1 MDGITSG
8 VNELLGLLTALLA
21 VIAAVLALPPLI
33 GRWRRGGRPKNRRPK
48 ILLPSR
54 TQLVD
59 RTDEVA
65 QVLHHLDRGEY
76 LVSIEGSIG
85 VGKSALATEV
95 AHRLAEQ
102 RTGRRQARGYTS
114 LVWFDAHN
122 GALGLADLARTLG
135 LAAGDPTLSAA
146 PAEHKAEV
154 LRAFLADHP
163 TVLVIDN
170 LRLTAADAQQLIS
183 FLRTL
188 PSGSLAIV
196 SANTPGRLPAP
207 RVMLQ
212 ELQLKYTQEL
222 LVREAARRGTTEIL
236 NADRATLARLHELL
250 GGNPRAIELFVLAC
264 SHDSRNLAARIR
276 QLEAGS
282 AQLTEALF
290 TAVWQDVSVAGRSL
304 LGVCAFLNGSAN
316 AEQLRAALD
325 LPQGE
330 IESLVERLWS
340 DGLLSSR
347 QQNGTTF
354 YVCSAALR
362 LFVLDQL
369 SEDDLRRTATQLAD
383 HFISRFGQDWE
394 DASGAE
400 AHLDAIRLLIRDR
413 HRCGAHEQSFRLFEV
428 TLDIFFTLGLF
439 DDRIDLGWV
448 AYHAATALGQ
458 GEDRSLALSV
468 ISSTHAIRGE
478 DESAAR
484 TAGLGLRIAREIGS
498 AKEIARQLR
507 CVGFQLFRAGKA
519 VEALAVVK
527 NSHEDAEDMA
537 RSAGDFNNMIDIQ
550 SLVGA
555 AYWHLGRLDECA
567 QTVRRFLDACE
578 ELPWERGKAYAIR
591 DLAEVTLMSGAFQ
604 DAALLLGQARSIAV
618 AYRDVRQLVRV
629 DLTDARL
636 HLFQGRMIRAR
647 RLAVRAGSSARELS
661 LIGERAEAAAVAR
674 HAIRSLF
681 MPWLWALAIR
691 RPRIRFTDMTV
702 GGD

>member
-1 MDGITSG
+1 MDGITAG
-8 VNELLGLLTALLA
+8 VNELLGLLSALLA

-33 GRWRRGGRPKNRRPK
+33 GRWRRGGQPRRQPPK

-65 QVLHHLDRGEY
+65 QVLQHLDRGEY

-85 VGKSALATEV
+85 AGKSALATEV
-95 AHRLAEQ
+95 AHRLAQ
-102 RTGRRQARGYTS
+102 RGTGRQKARAYAS

-154 LRAFLADHP
+154 LRAFLASHP
-163 TVLVIDN
+163 AVLVIDN
-170 LRLTAADAQQLIS
+170 LRLTATDAHHLVD

-212 ELQLKYTQEL
+212 ELQQRYTEEL
-222 LVREAARRGTTEIL
+222 LIREATRRGVTDIL
-236 NADRATLARLHELL
+236 NADRATLSRLHELL
-250 GGNPRAIELFVLAC
+250 GGNPRAIELFALAC
-264 SHDSRNLAARIR
+264 AHEGRSFSIR
-276 QLEAGS
+276 LGQLEAGS
-282 AQLTEALF
+282 TQLTDALF
-290 TAVWQDVSVAGRSL
+290 TAVWHDISTTGRSL
-304 LGVCAFLNGSAN
+304 LSVCAFLNGSAN
-316 AEQLRAALD
+316 AEQLCVALN

-330 IESLVERLWS
+330 VEDLAERLWS
-340 DGLLSSR
+340 DGLISSHQR
-347 QQNGTTF
+347 HDTTF
-354 YVCSAALR
+354 YTCSAALR
-362 LFVLDQL
+362 LFVLNHTSQEEL
-369 SEDDLRRTATQLAD
+369 NGIATCLAD
-383 HFISRFGQDWE
+383 HFISRFGQHWE

-413 HRCGAHEQSFRLFEV
+413 HHNRAFEQSFKLFEV

-448 AYHAATALGQ
+448 AYQAATARGQ
-458 GEDRSLALSV
+458 SEERSLALSV

-478 DESAAR
+478 EAAAAR
-484 TAGLGLRIAREIGS
+484 TADLGLRIAREIGS
-498 AKEIARQLR
+498 VKEIARQLR

-527 NSHEDAEDMA
+527 NAGEDAEEMA
-537 RSAGDFNNMIDIQ
+537 RSVGDFNNMIDIQ

-555 AYWHLGRLDECA
+555 AYWHLGRVDQCA
-567 QTVRRFLDACE
+567 RTVRRFLDSCE

-591 DLAEVTLMSGAFQ
+591 DLAEVTMMGGAFQ
-604 DAALLLGQARSIAV
+604 DAMLLLDQARRIAV
-618 AYRDVRQLVRV
+618 RYRDVRQLVRV

-647 RLAVRAGSSARELS
+647 RYALQAAADAHSLS
-661 LIGERAEAAAVAR
+661 LIGEQAEAEALARYAVRA
-674 HAIRSLF
+674 LF
-681 MPWLWALAIR
+681 WPWLWLVVFR
-691 RPRIRFTDMTV
+691 KPRIRFTEMTV